1 MYGLN
6 RSLGVTVHSIDEKI
20 LRPLKSVASEIYS
33 YAAFNVT
40 ASGEF
45 SSKRSGEGLSRI
57 ADDQQDL
64 LPGFQIQL
72 VDQDDFDA
80 GFKLTD
86 VLIFGDH
93 YQDDGGSVLNMMR
106 ALHALKSCYGSIPL
120 HARQSFPTI
129 FVRPDLDIIDDLDIV
144 LDASVDNEADPLG
157 IVPTSSTTLTLSIGD
172 ALAGVLMSIKGFN
185 KNDFAR
191 YHPSG
196 SLGKRLL
203 LTVENIMQQIS
214 NVAVVNMT
222 DKLRKVVIAMT
233 EKPNGAAIVKCK
245 NDEFGLITDGDLRR
259 CLAEGEDID
268 LLDAE
273 KIMTNDP
280 VSISSNSSVDNALK
294 LMEDRRSQISVLPVV
309 SIENGECLGLIRLH
323 DIYQTRLL

>member
-1 MYGLN
+1 MSN
-6 RSLGVTVHSIDEKI
+6 
-20 LRPLKSVASEIYS
+20 
-33 YAAFNVT
+33 
-40 ASGEF
+40 
-45 SSKRSGEGLSRI
+45 
-57 ADDQQDL
+57 QDL
-64 LPGFQIQL
+64 KIIAASILKTEANELLQAADRVSESI
-72 VDQDDFDA
+72 VDAAKLIDNHNGKVMICGLGKSGLIAQKIAATFCSVGRKAVFLHAVDALHGDLGIFDA
-80 GFKLTD
+80 GD
-86 VLIFGDH
+86 
-93 YQDDGGSVLNMMR
+93 
-106 ALHALKSCYGSIPL
+106 
-120 HARQSFPTI
+120 PTI
-129 FVRPDLDIIDDLDIV
+129 VISKSGSTEEIVRLIPILKEFESPLIGIVGNMNSSIIDDLDIV

-172 ALAGVLMSIKGFN
+172 ALAGVLMSVKGFN

-203 LTVENIMQQIS
+203 LTVENIMQRIS

-245 NDEFGLITDGDLRR
+245 NDGFGLITDGDLRR

-273 KIMTNDP
+273 RIMTTDP

>member
-1 MYGLN
+1 MSN
-6 RSLGVTVHSIDEKI
+6 
-20 LRPLKSVASEIYS
+20 
-33 YAAFNVT
+33 
-40 ASGEF
+40 
-45 SSKRSGEGLSRI
+45 
-57 ADDQQDL
+57 QDL
-64 LPGFQIQL
+64 KKIAASILKTEANELLQAADRVSESI
-72 VDQDDFDA
+72 VDA
-80 GFKLTD
+80 AKLID
-86 VLIFGDH
+86 NHNGKVMICGLGKSGLIAQKIAATFC
-93 YQDDGGSVLNMMR
+93 SVGRKAVFLHAVD
-106 ALHALKSCYGSIPL
+106 ALHGDLGIFEAGD
-120 HARQSFPTI
+120 PTI
-129 FVRPDLDIIDDLDIV
+129 VISKSGSTEEIVRLIPILKEFESPLIGIVGNMNSSIIDDLDIV

-172 ALAGVLMSIKGFN
+172 ALAGVLMSVKGFN

-203 LTVENIMQQIS
+203 LTVENIMQHIS

-245 NDEFGLITDGDLRR
+245 NDGFGLITDGDLRR

-268 LLDAE
+268 LLDAQQ
-273 KIMTNDP
+273 IMTTDP
-280 VSISSNSSVDNALK
+280 VSISLNSSVDNALK

-309 SIENGECLGLIRLH
+309 SEENGECLGLIRLH

>member
-1 MYGLN
+1 MSNHDLKIIAASILKTEANELLQAADRVSESIVDAAKLIDNHNGKVMICGLGKSGLIAQKIAATFCSVG
-6 RSLGVTVHSIDEKI
+6 RKAVFLHAVDALHGDLGI
-20 LRPLKSVASEIYS
+20 
-33 YAAFNVT
+33 
-40 ASGEF
+40 
-45 SSKRSGEGLSRI
+45 
-57 ADDQQDL
+57 
-64 LPGFQIQL
+64 
-72 VDQDDFDA
+72 FDA
-80 GFKLTD
+80 GD
-86 VLIFGDH
+86 
-93 YQDDGGSVLNMMR
+93 
-106 ALHALKSCYGSIPL
+106 
-120 HARQSFPTI
+120 PTI
-129 FVRPDLDIIDDLDIV
+129 VISKSGSTEEIVRLIPILKEFESPLIGIVGNMNSSIIDDLDIV
-144 LDASVDNEADPLG
+144 LDASVYSEADPLG

-172 ALAGVLMSIKGFN
+172 ALAGVLMSVKGFN

-196 SLGKRLL
+196 TLGKRLI
-203 LTVENIMQQIS
+203 LTVENIMQRIS

-245 NDEFGLITDGDLRR
+245 NDGFGLITDGDLRR

-273 KIMTNDP
+273 KIMTTDP

>member
-1 MYGLN
+1 MSN
-6 RSLGVTVHSIDEKI
+6 
-20 LRPLKSVASEIYS
+20 
-33 YAAFNVT
+33 
-40 ASGEF
+40 
-45 SSKRSGEGLSRI
+45 
-57 ADDQQDL
+57 QDL
-64 LPGFQIQL
+64 KIIAASILKTEANELLQAADRVSESI
-72 VDQDDFDA
+72 VDA
-80 GFKLTD
+80 AKLID
-86 VLIFGDH
+86 NHNGKVMICGLGKSGLIAQKIAATFC
-93 YQDDGGSVLNMMR
+93 SVGRKAVFLHAVD
-106 ALHALKSCYGSIPL
+106 ALHGDLGIFEAGD
-120 HARQSFPTI
+120 PTI
-129 FVRPDLDIIDDLDIV
+129 VISKSGSTEEIVRLIPILKEFESPLIGIVGNMNSSIIDDLDIV

-172 ALAGVLMSIKGFN
+172 ALAGVLMSVKGFN

-196 SLGKRLL
+196 TLGKRLI
-203 LTVENIMQQIS
+203 LTVENIMQHIS

-245 NDEFGLITDGDLRR
+245 NDGFGLITDGDLRR

-268 LLDAE
+268 LLDAQ
-273 KIMTNDP
+273 KIMTTDP

-309 SIENGECLGLIRLH
+309 SEENGECLGLIRLH

>member
-1 MYGLN
+1 MSN
-6 RSLGVTVHSIDEKI
+6 
-20 LRPLKSVASEIYS
+20 
-33 YAAFNVT
+33 
-40 ASGEF
+40 
-45 SSKRSGEGLSRI
+45 
-57 ADDQQDL
+57 QDL
-64 LPGFQIQL
+64 KIIAASILKTEANELLQAADRVSESI
-72 VDQDDFDA
+72 VDA
-80 GFKLTD
+80 AKLID
-86 VLIFGDH
+86 NHNGKVMICGLGKSGLIAQKIAATFCSIGRKAVFLHAVD
-93 YQDDGGSVLNMMR
+93 
-106 ALHALKSCYGSIPL
+106 ALHGDLGIFEAGD
-120 HARQSFPTI
+120 PTI
-129 FVRPDLDIIDDLDIV
+129 VISKSGSTEEIVRLIPILKEFESPLIGIVGNMNSSIIDDLDIV

-172 ALAGVLMSIKGFN
+172 ALAGVLMSVKGFN

-191 YHPSG
+191 FHPSG

-203 LTVENIMQQIS
+203 LTVENIMQHIS

-245 NDEFGLITDGDLRR
+245 NDGFGLITDGDLRR

-273 KIMTNDP
+273 RIMTTDP
-280 VSISSNSSVDNALK
+280 VSISSNSSVDSALK

-309 SIENGECLGLIRLH
+309 SEENGECLGLIRLH

>member
-1 MYGLN
+1 MSNHDLKIIAASILKTEANELLQAADRVSESIVDAAKLIDNHNGKVMICGLGK
-6 RSLGVTVHSIDEKI
+6 SGLIAQKIAATFCSIGRKAVF
-20 LRPLKSVASEIYS
+20 LHA
-33 YAAFNVT
+33 
-40 ASGEF
+40 
-45 SSKRSGEGLSRI
+45 
-57 ADDQQDL
+57 
-64 LPGFQIQL
+64 
-72 VDQDDFDA
+72 VD
-80 GFKLTD
+80 
-86 VLIFGDH
+86 
-93 YQDDGGSVLNMMR
+93 
-106 ALHALKSCYGSIPL
+106 ALHGDLGIFEAGD
-120 HARQSFPTI
+120 PTI
-129 FVRPDLDIIDDLDIV
+129 LISKSGSTEEIVRLIPILKEFESPLIGIVGNMNSSIIDDLDIV

-172 ALAGVLMSIKGFN
+172 ALAGVLMSVKGFN

-191 YHPSG
+191 FHPSG

-203 LTVENIMQQIS
+203 LTVENIMQHIS

-245 NDEFGLITDGDLRR
+245 NDGFGLITDGDLRR

-273 KIMTNDP
+273 RIMTTDP
-280 VSISSNSSVDNALK
+280 VSISSNSSVDSALK

-309 SIENGECLGLIRLH
+309 SEENGECLGLIRLH

>member
-1 MYGLN
+1 MSN
-6 RSLGVTVHSIDEKI
+6 
-20 LRPLKSVASEIYS
+20 
-33 YAAFNVT
+33 
-40 ASGEF
+40 
-45 SSKRSGEGLSRI
+45 
-57 ADDQQDL
+57 QDL
-64 LPGFQIQL
+64 KIIAASILKTEANELLQAADRVSESI
-72 VDQDDFDA
+72 VDAAKLIDNHNGKVMICGLGKSGLIAQKIAATFCSIGRKAVFLHAVDALHGDLGIFDA
-80 GFKLTD
+80 GD
-86 VLIFGDH
+86 
-93 YQDDGGSVLNMMR
+93 
-106 ALHALKSCYGSIPL
+106 
-120 HARQSFPTI
+120 PTI
-129 FVRPDLDIIDDLDIV
+129 VISKSGSTEEIVRLIPILKEFESPLIGIVGNMNSSIIDDLDIV

-172 ALAGVLMSIKGFN
+172 ALAGVLMSVKGFN

-203 LTVENIMQQIS
+203 LTVENIMQHIS

-245 NDEFGLITDGDLRR
+245 NDGFGLITDGDLRR

-273 KIMTNDP
+273 KIMTTDP

-309 SIENGECLGLIRLH
+309 SEENGECLGLIRLH

>member
-1 MYGLN
+1 MSN
-6 RSLGVTVHSIDEKI
+6 
-20 LRPLKSVASEIYS
+20 
-33 YAAFNVT
+33 
-40 ASGEF
+40 
-45 SSKRSGEGLSRI
+45 
-57 ADDQQDL
+57 QDL
-64 LPGFQIQL
+64 KIIAASILKTEANELLQAADRVSESI
-72 VDQDDFDA
+72 VDA
-80 GFKLTD
+80 AKLID
-86 VLIFGDH
+86 NHNGKVMICGLGKSGLIAQKIAATFC
-93 YQDDGGSVLNMMR
+93 SVGRKAVFLHAVD
-106 ALHALKSCYGSIPL
+106 ALHGDLGIFEAGD
-120 HARQSFPTI
+120 PTI
-129 FVRPDLDIIDDLDIV
+129 VISKSGSTEEIVRLIPILKEFESPLIGIVGNMNSSIIDDLDIV

-172 ALAGVLMSIKGFN
+172 ALAGVLMSVKGFN

-203 LTVENIMQQIS
+203 LTVENIMQHIS

-245 NDEFGLITDGDLRR
+245 NDGFGLITDGDLRR
-259 CLAEGEDID
+259 CLAKGEDID

-273 KIMTNDP
+273 RIMTTDP

-309 SIENGECLGLIRLH
+309 SEENGECLGLIRLH

>member
-1 MYGLN
+1 MSN
-6 RSLGVTVHSIDEKI
+6 
-20 LRPLKSVASEIYS
+20 
-33 YAAFNVT
+33 
-40 ASGEF
+40 
-45 SSKRSGEGLSRI
+45 
-57 ADDQQDL
+57 QDL
-64 LPGFQIQL
+64 KIIAASILKTEANELLQAADRVSESI
-72 VDQDDFDA
+72 VDA
-80 GFKLTD
+80 AKLID
-86 VLIFGDH
+86 NHNGKVMICGLGKSGLIAQKIAATFC
-93 YQDDGGSVLNMMR
+93 SVGRKAVFLHAVD
-106 ALHALKSCYGSIPL
+106 ALHGDLGIFEAGD
-120 HARQSFPTI
+120 PTI
-129 FVRPDLDIIDDLDIV
+129 VISKSGSTEEIVRLIPILKEFESPLIGIVGNMNSSIIDDLDIV
-144 LDASVDNEADPLG
+144 LDASVDSEADPLG

-203 LTVENIMQQIS
+203 LTVENIMQHIS

-245 NDEFGLITDGDLRR
+245 NDGFGLITDGDLRR

-273 KIMTNDP
+273 KIMTTDP

-309 SIENGECLGLIRLH
+309 SEENGECLGLIRLH

>member
-1 MYGLN
+1 MSNHDLKIIAASILKTEANELLQAADRVSESIVDAAKLIDNHNGKVMICGLGK
-6 RSLGVTVHSIDEKI
+6 SGLIAQKIAATFCSIGRKAVF
-20 LRPLKSVASEIYS
+20 LHA
-33 YAAFNVT
+33 
-40 ASGEF
+40 
-45 SSKRSGEGLSRI
+45 
-57 ADDQQDL
+57 
-64 LPGFQIQL
+64 
-72 VDQDDFDA
+72 VD
-80 GFKLTD
+80 
-86 VLIFGDH
+86 
-93 YQDDGGSVLNMMR
+93 
-106 ALHALKSCYGSIPL
+106 ALHGDLGIFEAGD
-120 HARQSFPTI
+120 PTI
-129 FVRPDLDIIDDLDIV
+129 VISKSGSTEEIVRLIPILKEFESPLIGIVGNMNSSIIDDLDIV

-172 ALAGVLMSIKGFN
+172 ALAGVLMSVKGFN

-191 YHPSG
+191 FHPSG
-196 SLGKRLL
+196 TLGKRLL
-203 LTVENIMQQIS
+203 LTVENIMQHIS
-214 NVAVVNMT
+214 NVAVVNTT

-245 NDEFGLITDGDLRR
+245 NDGFGLITDGDLRR

-273 KIMTNDP
+273 KIMTTDP

-309 SIENGECLGLIRLH
+309 SEENGECLGLIRLH

>member
-1 MYGLN
+1 MSNHDLKIIAASILKTEANELLQAADRVSESIVDAAKLIDNHNGKVMICGLGKSGLIAQKIAATFCSVG
-6 RSLGVTVHSIDEKI
+6 RKAVFLHAVDALHGDLGI
-20 LRPLKSVASEIYS
+20 
-33 YAAFNVT
+33 
-40 ASGEF
+40 
-45 SSKRSGEGLSRI
+45 
-57 ADDQQDL
+57 
-64 LPGFQIQL
+64 
-72 VDQDDFDA
+72 FDA
-80 GFKLTD
+80 GD
-86 VLIFGDH
+86 
-93 YQDDGGSVLNMMR
+93 
-106 ALHALKSCYGSIPL
+106 
-120 HARQSFPTI
+120 PTI
-129 FVRPDLDIIDDLDIV
+129 VISKSGSTEEIVRLVPILKEFESPLIGIVGNMNSSIIDDLDIV

-172 ALAGVLMSIKGFN
+172 ALAGLLMSVKGFN

-196 SLGKRLL
+196 TLGKRLI
-203 LTVENIMQQIS
+203 LTVENIMQRIS

-245 NDEFGLITDGDLRR
+245 NDVFGLITDGDLRR

-273 KIMTNDP
+273 KIMTTDP

-309 SIENGECLGLIRLH
+309 SEENGECLGLIRLH

>member
-1 MYGLN
+1 MSNHDLKIIAASILKTEANELLQAADRVSESIVDAAKLIDNHNGKVMICGLGK
-6 RSLGVTVHSIDEKI
+6 SGLIAQKIAATFCSIGRKAVF
-20 LRPLKSVASEIYS
+20 LHA
-33 YAAFNVT
+33 
-40 ASGEF
+40 
-45 SSKRSGEGLSRI
+45 
-57 ADDQQDL
+57 
-64 LPGFQIQL
+64 
-72 VDQDDFDA
+72 VD
-80 GFKLTD
+80 
-86 VLIFGDH
+86 
-93 YQDDGGSVLNMMR
+93 
-106 ALHALKSCYGSIPL
+106 ALHGDLGIFEAGD
-120 HARQSFPTI
+120 PTI
-129 FVRPDLDIIDDLDIV
+129 VISKSGSTEEIVRLIPILKEFESPLVGIVGNMNSSIIDDLDIV

-172 ALAGVLMSIKGFN
+172 ALAGVLMSVKGFN

-245 NDEFGLITDGDLRR
+245 NDGFGLITDGDLRR

-273 KIMTNDP
+273 KIMTTDP

-309 SIENGECLGLIRLH
+309 SEENGECLGLIRLH

>member
-1 MYGLN
+1 MSN
-6 RSLGVTVHSIDEKI
+6 
-20 LRPLKSVASEIYS
+20 
-33 YAAFNVT
+33 
-40 ASGEF
+40 
-45 SSKRSGEGLSRI
+45 
-57 ADDQQDL
+57 QDL
-64 LPGFQIQL
+64 KIIAASILKTEANELLQAADRVSESI
-72 VDQDDFDA
+72 VDA
-80 GFKLTD
+80 AKLID
-86 VLIFGDH
+86 NHNGKVMICGLGKSGLIAQKIAATFCSIGRKAVFLHAVD
-93 YQDDGGSVLNMMR
+93 
-106 ALHALKSCYGSIPL
+106 ALHGDLGIFEAGD
-120 HARQSFPTI
+120 PTI
-129 FVRPDLDIIDDLDIV
+129 LISKSGSTEEIVRLIPILKEFESPLIGIVGNMNSSIIDDLDIV

-172 ALAGVLMSIKGFN
+172 ALAGVLMSVKGFN

-191 YHPSG
+191 FHPSG

-203 LTVENIMQQIS
+203 LTVENIMQHIS

-245 NDEFGLITDGDLRR
+245 NDGFGLITDGDLRR

-273 KIMTNDP
+273 RIMTTDP

-309 SIENGECLGLIRLH
+309 SEENGECLGLIRLH
-323 DIYQTRLL
+323 DIYQTKLL

>member
-1 MYGLN
+1 MHAVDALHGD
-6 RSLGVTVHSIDEKI
+6 LGI
-20 LRPLKSVASEIYS
+20 
-33 YAAFNVT
+33 
-40 ASGEF
+40 
-45 SSKRSGEGLSRI
+45 
-57 ADDQQDL
+57 
-64 LPGFQIQL
+64 
-72 VDQDDFDA
+72 FDA
-80 GFKLTD
+80 GD
-86 VLIFGDH
+86 
-93 YQDDGGSVLNMMR
+93 
-106 ALHALKSCYGSIPL
+106 
-120 HARQSFPTI
+120 PTI
-129 FVRPDLDIIDDLDIV
+129 VISKSGSTEEIVRLIPILKEFKSPLIGIVGNMNSSIIDDLDIV

-172 ALAGVLMSIKGFN
+172 ALAGVLMSVKGFN

-196 SLGKRLL
+196 TLGKRLI
-203 LTVENIMQQIS
+203 LTVENIMQRIS

-245 NDEFGLITDGDLRR
+245 NDGFGLITDGDLRR

-268 LLDAE
+268 LLDAQ
-273 KIMTNDP
+273 KIMTTDP

-309 SIENGECLGLIRLH
+309 SEENGECLGLIRLH

>member
-1 MYGLN
+1 MSNHDLKIIAASILKTEANELLQAADRVSESIVDAAKLIDNHNGKVMICGLGK
-6 RSLGVTVHSIDEKI
+6 SGLIAQKI
-20 LRPLKSVASEIYS
+20 AATFCSVGRKAVFLH
-33 YAAFNVT
+33 A
-40 ASGEF
+40 
-45 SSKRSGEGLSRI
+45 
-57 ADDQQDL
+57 
-64 LPGFQIQL
+64 
-72 VDQDDFDA
+72 VD
-80 GFKLTD
+80 
-86 VLIFGDH
+86 
-93 YQDDGGSVLNMMR
+93 
-106 ALHALKSCYGSIPL
+106 ALHGDLGIFEAGD
-120 HARQSFPTI
+120 PTI
-129 FVRPDLDIIDDLDIV
+129 VISKSGSTEEIVRLIPILKEFESPLIGIVGNMNSSIIDDLDIV

-172 ALAGVLMSIKGFN
+172 ALAGVLMSVKGFN

-191 YHPSG
+191 FHPSG

-245 NDEFGLITDGDLRR
+245 NDGFGLITDGDLRR

-273 KIMTNDP
+273 KIMTTDP

-309 SIENGECLGLIRLH
+309 SEENGECLGLIRLH

>member
-1 MYGLN
+1 MSN
-6 RSLGVTVHSIDEKI
+6 
-20 LRPLKSVASEIYS
+20 
-33 YAAFNVT
+33 
-40 ASGEF
+40 
-45 SSKRSGEGLSRI
+45 
-57 ADDQQDL
+57 QDL
-64 LPGFQIQL
+64 KIIAASILKTEANELLQAADRVSESI
-72 VDQDDFDA
+72 VDA
-80 GFKLTD
+80 AKLID
-86 VLIFGDH
+86 NHNGKVMICGLGKSGLIAQKIAATFCSIGRKAVFLHAVD
-93 YQDDGGSVLNMMR
+93 
-106 ALHALKSCYGSIPL
+106 ALHGDLGIFEAGD
-120 HARQSFPTI
+120 PTI
-129 FVRPDLDIIDDLDIV
+129 VISKSGSTEEIVRLIPILKEFESPLIGIVGNMNSSIIDDLDIV

-172 ALAGVLMSIKGFN
+172 ALAGVLMSVKGFN

-191 YHPSG
+191 FHPSG

-203 LTVENIMQQIS
+203 LTVENIMQHIS

-245 NDEFGLITDGDLRR
+245 NDGFGLITDGDLRR

-273 KIMTNDP
+273 RIMTTDP

-309 SIENGECLGLIRLH
+309 SEENGKCLGLIRLH
-323 DIYQTRLL
+323 DIYQARLL

>member
-1 MYGLN
+1 MSN
-6 RSLGVTVHSIDEKI
+6 
-20 LRPLKSVASEIYS
+20 
-33 YAAFNVT
+33 
-40 ASGEF
+40 
-45 SSKRSGEGLSRI
+45 
-57 ADDQQDL
+57 QDL
-64 LPGFQIQL
+64 KIIAASILKTEANELLQAADRVSKSI
-72 VDQDDFDA
+72 VDAAKLIDNHNGKVMICGLGKSGLIAQKIAATFCSVGRKAVFLHAVDALHGDLGIFDA
-80 GFKLTD
+80 GD
-86 VLIFGDH
+86 
-93 YQDDGGSVLNMMR
+93 
-106 ALHALKSCYGSIPL
+106 
-120 HARQSFPTI
+120 PTI
-129 FVRPDLDIIDDLDIV
+129 VISKSGSTEEIVRLIPILKEFESPLIGIVGNMNSSIIDDLDIV

-172 ALAGVLMSIKGFN
+172 ALAGVLMSVKGFN

-191 YHPSG
+191 FHPSG

-203 LTVENIMQQIS
+203 LTVENIMQHIS

-245 NDEFGLITDGDLRR
+245 NDGFGLITDGDLRR

-273 KIMTNDP
+273 KIMTTDP

-309 SIENGECLGLIRLH
+309 SEENGECLGLIRLH

>member
-1 MYGLN
+1 MSNHDLKIIAASILKTEANELLQAADRVSESIVDAAKLIDNHNGKVMICGLGK
-6 RSLGVTVHSIDEKI
+6 SGLIAQKI
-20 LRPLKSVASEIYS
+20 AATFCSVGRKAVFLH
-33 YAAFNVT
+33 A
-40 ASGEF
+40 
-45 SSKRSGEGLSRI
+45 
-57 ADDQQDL
+57 
-64 LPGFQIQL
+64 
-72 VDQDDFDA
+72 VD
-80 GFKLTD
+80 
-86 VLIFGDH
+86 
-93 YQDDGGSVLNMMR
+93 
-106 ALHALKSCYGSIPL
+106 ALHGDLGIFEAGD
-120 HARQSFPTI
+120 PTI
-129 FVRPDLDIIDDLDIV
+129 VISKSGSTEEIVRLIPILKEFESPLIGIVGNMNSSIIDDLDIV

-172 ALAGVLMSIKGFN
+172 ALAGVLMSVKGFN

-191 YHPSG
+191 FHPSG

-203 LTVENIMQQIS
+203 LTVENIMQHIS

-273 KIMTNDP
+273 KIMTTDP

>member
-1 MYGLN
+1 MSNHDLKIIAASILKTEANELLQAADRVSESIVDAAKLIDNHNGKVMICGLGK
-6 RSLGVTVHSIDEKI
+6 SGLIAQKIAATFCSIGRKAVF
-20 LRPLKSVASEIYS
+20 LHA
-33 YAAFNVT
+33 
-40 ASGEF
+40 
-45 SSKRSGEGLSRI
+45 
-57 ADDQQDL
+57 
-64 LPGFQIQL
+64 
-72 VDQDDFDA
+72 VD
-80 GFKLTD
+80 
-86 VLIFGDH
+86 
-93 YQDDGGSVLNMMR
+93 
-106 ALHALKSCYGSIPL
+106 ALHGDLGIFEAGD
-120 HARQSFPTI
+120 PTI
-129 FVRPDLDIIDDLDIV
+129 VISKSGSTEEIVRLIPILKEFESPLIGIVGNMNSSIIDDLDIV

-172 ALAGVLMSIKGFN
+172 ALAGVLMSVKGFN

-191 YHPSG
+191 FHPSG
-196 SLGKRLL
+196 SLGKRLI
-203 LTVENIMQQIS
+203 LTVENIMQRIS
-214 NVAVVNMT
+214 NVAVVNKS

-245 NDEFGLITDGDLRR
+245 NDGFGLITDGDLRR

-273 KIMTNDP
+273 RIMTTNP

>member
-1 MYGLN
+1 MSN
-6 RSLGVTVHSIDEKI
+6 
-20 LRPLKSVASEIYS
+20 
-33 YAAFNVT
+33 
-40 ASGEF
+40 
-45 SSKRSGEGLSRI
+45 
-57 ADDQQDL
+57 QDL
-64 LPGFQIQL
+64 KIIAASILKTEANELLQAADRVSESI
-72 VDQDDFDA
+72 VDA
-80 GFKLTD
+80 AKLID
-86 VLIFGDH
+86 NHNGKVMICGLGKSGLIAQKIAATFC
-93 YQDDGGSVLNMMR
+93 SVGRKAVFLHAVD
-106 ALHALKSCYGSIPL
+106 ALHGDLGIFEAGDPTLVISKSGSTEEIVRLIPILKEFESPL
-120 HARQSFPTI
+120 IGIVGNMNSS
-129 FVRPDLDIIDDLDIV
+129 IIDDLDIV

-172 ALAGVLMSIKGFN
+172 ALAGLLMSVKGFN

-203 LTVENIMQQIS
+203 LTVENIMQRIS

-245 NDEFGLITDGDLRR
+245 NDGFGLITDGDLRR

-273 KIMTNDP
+273 RIMTTDP

>member
-1 MYGLN
+1 MSNQDFKIIAASILKTEANELLQAADRVSESIVDAAKLIDNHNGKVMICGLGKSGLIAQKIAATFCSIG
-6 RSLGVTVHSIDEKI
+6 RKAVFLHAVDALHGDLGI
-20 LRPLKSVASEIYS
+20 
-33 YAAFNVT
+33 
-40 ASGEF
+40 
-45 SSKRSGEGLSRI
+45 
-57 ADDQQDL
+57 
-64 LPGFQIQL
+64 
-72 VDQDDFDA
+72 FDA
-80 GFKLTD
+80 GD
-86 VLIFGDH
+86 
-93 YQDDGGSVLNMMR
+93 
-106 ALHALKSCYGSIPL
+106 
-120 HARQSFPTI
+120 PTI
-129 FVRPDLDIIDDLDIV
+129 VISKSGSTEEIVRLVPILKEFESPLIGIVGNMNSSIIDDLDIV

-172 ALAGVLMSIKGFN
+172 ALAGLLMSVKGFN

-196 SLGKRLL
+196 TLGKRLI
-203 LTVENIMQQIS
+203 LTVENIMQRIS

-245 NDEFGLITDGDLRR
+245 NDVFGLITDGDLRR

-273 KIMTNDP
+273 KIMTTDP

-309 SIENGECLGLIRLH
+309 SEENGECLGLIRLH

>member
-1 MYGLN
+1 MSN
-6 RSLGVTVHSIDEKI
+6 
-20 LRPLKSVASEIYS
+20 
-33 YAAFNVT
+33 
-40 ASGEF
+40 
-45 SSKRSGEGLSRI
+45 
-57 ADDQQDL
+57 QDL
-64 LPGFQIQL
+64 KIIAASILKTEANELLQAADRVSESI
-72 VDQDDFDA
+72 VDA
-80 GFKLTD
+80 AKLID
-86 VLIFGDH
+86 NHNGKVMICGLGKSGLIAQKIAATFCSIGRKAVFLHAVD
-93 YQDDGGSVLNMMR
+93 
-106 ALHALKSCYGSIPL
+106 ALHGDLGIFEAGD
-120 HARQSFPTI
+120 PTI
-129 FVRPDLDIIDDLDIV
+129 VISKSGSTEEIVRLIPILKEFESPLIGIVGNMNSSIIDDLDIV

-172 ALAGVLMSIKGFN
+172 ALAGVLMSVKGFN

-191 YHPSG
+191 FHPSG

-203 LTVENIMQQIS
+203 LTVENIMQHIS

-245 NDEFGLITDGDLRR
+245 NDGFGLITDGDLRR

-268 LLDAE
+268 LLDAG
-273 KIMTNDP
+273 KIMTTDP
-280 VSISSNSSVDNALK
+280 ISISSNSSVDNALK

-309 SIENGECLGLIRLH
+309 SEENGECLGLIRLH

>member
-1 MYGLN
+1 MSN
-6 RSLGVTVHSIDEKI
+6 
-20 LRPLKSVASEIYS
+20 
-33 YAAFNVT
+33 
-40 ASGEF
+40 
-45 SSKRSGEGLSRI
+45 
-57 ADDQQDL
+57 QDL
-64 LPGFQIQL
+64 KIIAASILKTEANELLQAADRVSESI
-72 VDQDDFDA
+72 VDAAKLIDNHNGKVMICGLGKSGLIAQKIAATFCSVGRKAVFLHAVDALHGDLGIFDA
-80 GFKLTD
+80 GD
-86 VLIFGDH
+86 
-93 YQDDGGSVLNMMR
+93 
-106 ALHALKSCYGSIPL
+106 
-120 HARQSFPTI
+120 PTI
-129 FVRPDLDIIDDLDIV
+129 VISKSGSTEEILRLIPILKEFESPLIGIVGNMNSSIINDLDIV

-172 ALAGVLMSIKGFN
+172 ALAGVLMSVKGFN

-191 YHPSG
+191 FHPSG

-203 LTVENIMQQIS
+203 LTVENIMQHIS
-214 NVAVVNMT
+214 NVAVVNTT

-245 NDEFGLITDGDLRR
+245 NDGFGLITDGDLRR

-273 KIMTNDP
+273 RIMTTDP

-294 LMEDRRSQISVLPVV
+294 LMEDRQSQISVLPVV

>member
-1 MYGLN
+1 MSN
-6 RSLGVTVHSIDEKI
+6 
-20 LRPLKSVASEIYS
+20 
-33 YAAFNVT
+33 
-40 ASGEF
+40 
-45 SSKRSGEGLSRI
+45 
-57 ADDQQDL
+57 QDL
-64 LPGFQIQL
+64 KIIAASILKTEANELLQAADRISESI
-72 VDQDDFDA
+72 VDAAKLIDNHNGKVMICGLGKSGLIAQKIAATFCSVGRKAVFLHAVDALHGDLGIFDA
-80 GFKLTD
+80 GD
-86 VLIFGDH
+86 
-93 YQDDGGSVLNMMR
+93 
-106 ALHALKSCYGSIPL
+106 
-120 HARQSFPTI
+120 PTI
-129 FVRPDLDIIDDLDIV
+129 VISKSGSTEEIVRLIPILKEFESPLIGIVGNMNSSIINDLDIV

-172 ALAGVLMSIKGFN
+172 ALAGVLMSVKGFN

-191 YHPSG
+191 FHPSG

-203 LTVENIMQQIS
+203 LTVENIMQHIS

-245 NDEFGLITDGDLRR
+245 NDGFGLITDGDLRR

-273 KIMTNDP
+273 RIMTTDP

>member
-1 MYGLN
+1 MSN
-6 RSLGVTVHSIDEKI
+6 
-20 LRPLKSVASEIYS
+20 
-33 YAAFNVT
+33 
-40 ASGEF
+40 
-45 SSKRSGEGLSRI
+45 
-57 ADDQQDL
+57 QDL
-64 LPGFQIQL
+64 KIIAASILKTEANELLQAADRVSESI
-72 VDQDDFDA
+72 VDA
-80 GFKLTD
+80 AKLID
-86 VLIFGDH
+86 NHNGKVMICGLGKSGLIAQKIAATFC
-93 YQDDGGSVLNMMR
+93 SVGRKAVFLHAVD
-106 ALHALKSCYGSIPL
+106 ALHGDLGIFEAGD
-120 HARQSFPTI
+120 PTI
-129 FVRPDLDIIDDLDIV
+129 VISKSGSTEEIVRLIPILKEFESPLIGIVGNMNSSIIDDLDIV

-172 ALAGVLMSIKGFN
+172 ALAGVLMSVKGFN

-245 NDEFGLITDGDLRR
+245 NDGFGLITDGDLRR

-268 LLDAE
+268 LLDAQ
-273 KIMTNDP
+273 KIMTTDP
-280 VSISSNSSVDNALK
+280 VSISSNSSVDKALK

-309 SIENGECLGLIRLH
+309 SKENGECLGLIRLH

>member
-1 MYGLN
+1 MSNQHLKIIAASILKTEANELLRAADRVSESIVDAAKLIDNHNGKVMICGLGKSGLIAQKIAATFCSVG
-6 RSLGVTVHSIDEKI
+6 RKAVFLHAVDALHGDLGI
-20 LRPLKSVASEIYS
+20 
-33 YAAFNVT
+33 
-40 ASGEF
+40 
-45 SSKRSGEGLSRI
+45 
-57 ADDQQDL
+57 
-64 LPGFQIQL
+64 
-72 VDQDDFDA
+72 FDA
-80 GFKLTD
+80 GD
-86 VLIFGDH
+86 
-93 YQDDGGSVLNMMR
+93 
-106 ALHALKSCYGSIPL
+106 
-120 HARQSFPTI
+120 PTI
-129 FVRPDLDIIDDLDIV
+129 VISKSGSTEEIVRLVPILKEFESPLIGIVGNMNSSIIDDLDIV

-172 ALAGVLMSIKGFN
+172 ALAGLLMSVKGFN

-196 SLGKRLL
+196 TLGKRLI
-203 LTVENIMQQIS
+203 LTVENIMQRIS

-245 NDEFGLITDGDLRR
+245 NDVFGLITDGDLRR

-268 LLDAE
+268 LLDAG
-273 KIMTNDP
+273 KIMTTDP
-280 VSISSNSSVDNALK
+280 ISISSNSSVDNALK

-309 SIENGECLGLIRLH
+309 SEENGECLGLIRLH

>member
-1 MYGLN
+1 MSNHDLKIIAASILKTEANELLQAADRVSESIVDAAKLIDNHNGKVMICGLGK
-6 RSLGVTVHSIDEKI
+6 SGLIAQKI
-20 LRPLKSVASEIYS
+20 AATFCSVGRKAVFLH
-33 YAAFNVT
+33 A
-40 ASGEF
+40 
-45 SSKRSGEGLSRI
+45 
-57 ADDQQDL
+57 
-64 LPGFQIQL
+64 
-72 VDQDDFDA
+72 VD
-80 GFKLTD
+80 
-86 VLIFGDH
+86 
-93 YQDDGGSVLNMMR
+93 
-106 ALHALKSCYGSIPL
+106 ALHGDLGIFEAGD
-120 HARQSFPTI
+120 PTI
-129 FVRPDLDIIDDLDIV
+129 VISKSGSTEEIVRLIPILKEFESPLIGIVGNMNSSIIDDLDIV

-172 ALAGVLMSIKGFN
+172 ALAGVLMSVKGFN

-191 YHPSG
+191 FHPSG

-203 LTVENIMQQIS
+203 LTVENIMQHIS

-245 NDEFGLITDGDLRR
+245 NDGFGLITDGDLRR

-273 KIMTNDP
+273 RIMTTDP

-309 SIENGECLGLIRLH
+309 SEENGKCLGLIRLH

>member
-1 MYGLN
+1 MSN
-6 RSLGVTVHSIDEKI
+6 
-20 LRPLKSVASEIYS
+20 
-33 YAAFNVT
+33 
-40 ASGEF
+40 
-45 SSKRSGEGLSRI
+45 
-57 ADDQQDL
+57 QDL
-64 LPGFQIQL
+64 KIIAASILKTEANELLQAADRVSESI
-72 VDQDDFDA
+72 VDA
-80 GFKLTD
+80 AKLID
-86 VLIFGDH
+86 NHNGKVMICGLGKSGLIAQKIAATFC
-93 YQDDGGSVLNMMR
+93 SVGRKAVFLHAVD
-106 ALHALKSCYGSIPL
+106 ALHGDLGIFEAGD
-120 HARQSFPTI
+120 PTI
-129 FVRPDLDIIDDLDIV
+129 VISKSGSTEEIVRLIPILKEFESPLIGIVGNMNSSIIDDLDIV

-172 ALAGVLMSIKGFN
+172 ALAGVLMSVKGFN

-196 SLGKRLL
+196 ALGKRLI
-203 LTVENIMQQIS
+203 LTVENIMQRIS
-214 NVAVVNMT
+214 NVAVVNTT

-245 NDEFGLITDGDLRR
+245 NDGFGLITDGDLRR

-273 KIMTNDP
+273 KIMTTDP

-309 SIENGECLGLIRLH
+309 SEGNGECLGLIRLH

>member
-1 MYGLN
+1 MSN
-6 RSLGVTVHSIDEKI
+6 
-20 LRPLKSVASEIYS
+20 
-33 YAAFNVT
+33 
-40 ASGEF
+40 
-45 SSKRSGEGLSRI
+45 
-57 ADDQQDL
+57 QDL
-64 LPGFQIQL
+64 KIIAASILKTEANELLQAADRVSESI
-72 VDQDDFDA
+72 VDA
-80 GFKLTD
+80 AKLID
-86 VLIFGDH
+86 NHNGKVMICGLGKSGLIAQKIAATFC
-93 YQDDGGSVLNMMR
+93 SVGRKAVFLHAVD
-106 ALHALKSCYGSIPL
+106 ALHGDLGIFEAGD
-120 HARQSFPTI
+120 PTI
-129 FVRPDLDIIDDLDIV
+129 VISKSGSTEEIVRLIPILKEFESPLIGIVGNMNSSIIDDLDIV

-245 NDEFGLITDGDLRR
+245 NDGFGLITDGDLRR

-273 KIMTNDP
+273 KIMTTDP

-309 SIENGECLGLIRLH
+309 SEENGECLGLIRLH

>member
-1 MYGLN
+1 MHAGDAFHGD
-6 RSLGVTVHSIDEKI
+6 LGIFE
-20 LRPLKSVASEIYS
+20 
-33 YAAFNVT
+33 
-40 ASGEF
+40 
-45 SSKRSGEGLSRI
+45 
-57 ADDQQDL
+57 
-64 LPGFQIQL
+64 
-72 VDQDDFDA
+72 A
-80 GFKLTD
+80 GD
-86 VLIFGDH
+86 
-93 YQDDGGSVLNMMR
+93 
-106 ALHALKSCYGSIPL
+106 
-120 HARQSFPTI
+120 PTI
-129 FVRPDLDIIDDLDIV
+129 VISKSGSTEEIVRLIPVLKEFESPLIGIVGNMNSAIIDDLDIV

-172 ALAGVLMSIKGFN
+172 ALAGVLMSVKGFN

-203 LTVENIMQQIS
+203 LTVENIMQRIS

-222 DKLRKVVIAMT
+222 DKLRKVVISMT

-245 NDEFGLITDGDLRR
+245 NDGFGLITDGDLRR
-259 CLAEGEDID
+259 CLAEGEDIA
-268 LLDAE
+268 LLDAQ
-273 KIMTNDP
+273 KIMTTDP

-309 SIENGECLGLIRLH
+309 SEENGECLGLIRLH

>member
-1 MYGLN
+1 MSN
-6 RSLGVTVHSIDEKI
+6 
-20 LRPLKSVASEIYS
+20 
-33 YAAFNVT
+33 
-40 ASGEF
+40 
-45 SSKRSGEGLSRI
+45 
-57 ADDQQDL
+57 QDL
-64 LPGFQIQL
+64 KIIAASILKTEANELLQAADRTSESI
-72 VDQDDFDA
+72 VDA
-80 GFKLTD
+80 AKLID
-86 VLIFGDH
+86 NHNGKVMICGLGKSGLIAQKIAATFC
-93 YQDDGGSVLNMMR
+93 SVGRKAVFLHAVD
-106 ALHALKSCYGSIPL
+106 ALHGDLGIFEAGD
-120 HARQSFPTI
+120 PTI
-129 FVRPDLDIIDDLDIV
+129 VISKSGSTEEIVRLIPILKEFESPLIGIVGNMNSSIIDDLDIV

-172 ALAGVLMSIKGFN
+172 ALAGVLMSVKGFN

-203 LTVENIMQQIS
+203 LTVENIMQHIS

-268 LLDAE
+268 LLDAQ
-273 KIMTNDP
+273 KIMTTDP

-309 SIENGECLGLIRLH
+309 SEENGECLGLIRLH

>member
-1 MYGLN
+1 MSN
-6 RSLGVTVHSIDEKI
+6 
-20 LRPLKSVASEIYS
+20 
-33 YAAFNVT
+33 
-40 ASGEF
+40 
-45 SSKRSGEGLSRI
+45 
-57 ADDQQDL
+57 QDL
-64 LPGFQIQL
+64 KIIAASILKTEANELLQAADRVSESI
-72 VDQDDFDA
+72 VDAAKLIDNHNGKVMICGLGKSGLIAQKIAATFCSVGRKAVFLHAVDALHGDLGIFDA
-80 GFKLTD
+80 GD
-86 VLIFGDH
+86 
-93 YQDDGGSVLNMMR
+93 
-106 ALHALKSCYGSIPL
+106 
-120 HARQSFPTI
+120 PTI
-129 FVRPDLDIIDDLDIV
+129 VISKSGSTEEILRLIPILKEFESPLIGIVGNMNSSIIDDLDIV

-172 ALAGVLMSIKGFN
+172 ALAGVLMSVKGFN

-191 YHPSG
+191 FHPSG

-203 LTVENIMQQIS
+203 LTVENIMQHIS

-245 NDEFGLITDGDLRR
+245 NDGFGLITDGDLRR

-273 KIMTNDP
+273 RIMTTDP
-280 VSISSNSSVDNALK
+280 VSISSNSSVDSALK

>member
-1 MYGLN
+1 MSNHDLKIIAASILKTEANELLQAADRVSESIVDAAKLIDNHNGKVMICGLGKSGLIAQKIAATFCSVG
-6 RSLGVTVHSIDEKI
+6 RKAVFLHAVDALHGDLGI
-20 LRPLKSVASEIYS
+20 
-33 YAAFNVT
+33 
-40 ASGEF
+40 
-45 SSKRSGEGLSRI
+45 
-57 ADDQQDL
+57 
-64 LPGFQIQL
+64 
-72 VDQDDFDA
+72 FDA
-80 GFKLTD
+80 GD
-86 VLIFGDH
+86 
-93 YQDDGGSVLNMMR
+93 
-106 ALHALKSCYGSIPL
+106 
-120 HARQSFPTI
+120 PTI
-129 FVRPDLDIIDDLDIV
+129 VISKSGSTEEIVRLIPILKEFESPLIGIVGNMNSSIIDDLDIV

-172 ALAGVLMSIKGFN
+172 ALAGVLMSVKGFN

-203 LTVENIMQQIS
+203 LTVENIMQHIS

-245 NDEFGLITDGDLRR
+245 NDGFGLITDGDLRR

-273 KIMTNDP
+273 KIMTTDP

-309 SIENGECLGLIRLH
+309 SEENGECLGLIRLH

>member
-1 MYGLN
+1 MSN
-6 RSLGVTVHSIDEKI
+6 
-20 LRPLKSVASEIYS
+20 
-33 YAAFNVT
+33 
-40 ASGEF
+40 
-45 SSKRSGEGLSRI
+45 
-57 ADDQQDL
+57 QDL
-64 LPGFQIQL
+64 KIIAASILKTEANELLQAADRVSESI
-72 VDQDDFDA
+72 VDA
-80 GFKLTD
+80 AKLID
-86 VLIFGDH
+86 NHNGKVMICGLGKSGLIAQKIAATFC
-93 YQDDGGSVLNMMR
+93 SVGRKAVFLHAVD
-106 ALHALKSCYGSIPL
+106 ALHGDLGIFEAGD
-120 HARQSFPTI
+120 PTI
-129 FVRPDLDIIDDLDIV
+129 VISKSGSTEEIVRLIPILKEFESPLIGIVGNMNSSIIDDLDIV

-172 ALAGVLMSIKGFN
+172 ALAGVLMSVKGFN

-203 LTVENIMQQIS
+203 LTVENIMQHIS

-245 NDEFGLITDGDLRR
+245 NDGFGLITDGDLRR

-273 KIMTNDP
+273 RIMTTDP
-280 VSISSNSSVDNALK
+280 VSISSNSSVDSALK

-309 SIENGECLGLIRLH
+309 SEENGECLGLIRLH

>member
-1 MYGLN
+1 MSNHDLKIIAASILKTEANELLQAADRVSESIVDAAKLIDNHNGKVMICGLGK
-6 RSLGVTVHSIDEKI
+6 SGLIAQKI
-20 LRPLKSVASEIYS
+20 AATFCSVGRKAVFLH
-33 YAAFNVT
+33 A
-40 ASGEF
+40 
-45 SSKRSGEGLSRI
+45 
-57 ADDQQDL
+57 
-64 LPGFQIQL
+64 
-72 VDQDDFDA
+72 VD
-80 GFKLTD
+80 
-86 VLIFGDH
+86 
-93 YQDDGGSVLNMMR
+93 
-106 ALHALKSCYGSIPL
+106 ALHGDLGIFEAGD
-120 HARQSFPTI
+120 PTI
-129 FVRPDLDIIDDLDIV
+129 VISKSGSTEEIVRLIPILKEFESPLIGIVGNMNSSIIDDLDIV

-172 ALAGVLMSIKGFN
+172 ALAGVLMSVKGFN

-191 YHPSG
+191 FHPSG

-203 LTVENIMQQIS
+203 LTVENIMQHIS

-245 NDEFGLITDGDLRR
+245 NDGFGLITDGDLRR

-273 KIMTNDP
+273 KIMTTDP

-309 SIENGECLGLIRLH
+309 SEENGECLGLIRLH

>member
-1 MYGLN
+1 MSN
-6 RSLGVTVHSIDEKI
+6 
-20 LRPLKSVASEIYS
+20 
-33 YAAFNVT
+33 
-40 ASGEF
+40 
-45 SSKRSGEGLSRI
+45 
-57 ADDQQDL
+57 QDL
-64 LPGFQIQL
+64 KIIAASILKTEANELLQAADRVSESI
-72 VDQDDFDA
+72 VDA
-80 GFKLTD
+80 AKLID
-86 VLIFGDH
+86 NHNGKVMICGLGKSGLIAQKIAATFCSIGRKAVFLHAVD
-93 YQDDGGSVLNMMR
+93 
-106 ALHALKSCYGSIPL
+106 ALHGDLGIFEAGD
-120 HARQSFPTI
+120 PTI
-129 FVRPDLDIIDDLDIV
+129 LISKSGSTEEIVRLIPILKEFESPLIGIVGNMNSSIIDDLDIV

-172 ALAGVLMSIKGFN
+172 ALAGVLMSVKGFN

-245 NDEFGLITDGDLRR
+245 NDGFGLITDGDLRR

-273 KIMTNDP
+273 RIMTTDP

-309 SIENGECLGLIRLH
+309 SKENGECLGLIRLH

>member
-1 MYGLN
+1 MSN
-6 RSLGVTVHSIDEKI
+6 
-20 LRPLKSVASEIYS
+20 
-33 YAAFNVT
+33 
-40 ASGEF
+40 
-45 SSKRSGEGLSRI
+45 
-57 ADDQQDL
+57 QDL
-64 LPGFQIQL
+64 KIIAASILKTEANELLQAADRVSESI
-72 VDQDDFDA
+72 VDAAKLIDNHNGKVMICGLGKSGLIAQKIAATFCSVGRKAVFLHAVDALHGDLGIFDA
-80 GFKLTD
+80 GD
-86 VLIFGDH
+86 
-93 YQDDGGSVLNMMR
+93 
-106 ALHALKSCYGSIPL
+106 
-120 HARQSFPTI
+120 PTI
-129 FVRPDLDIIDDLDIV
+129 VISKSGSTEEIVRLIPILKEFESPLIGIVGNMNSSIINDLDIV

-172 ALAGVLMSIKGFN
+172 ALAGVLMSVKGFN

-196 SLGKRLL
+196 TLGKRLI
-203 LTVENIMQQIS
+203 LTVDNIMQRIS

-245 NDEFGLITDGDLRR
+245 NDGFGLITDGDLRR

-273 KIMTNDP
+273 KIMTTDP
-280 VSISSNSSVDNALK
+280 VSILSNSSVDNALK

-309 SIENGECLGLIRLH
+309 SEENGECLGLIRLH

>member
-1 MYGLN
+1 MSN
-6 RSLGVTVHSIDEKI
+6 
-20 LRPLKSVASEIYS
+20 
-33 YAAFNVT
+33 
-40 ASGEF
+40 
-45 SSKRSGEGLSRI
+45 
-57 ADDQQDL
+57 QDL
-64 LPGFQIQL
+64 KIIASSILKTEANELLQAADRVSESI
-72 VDQDDFDA
+72 VDA
-80 GFKLTD
+80 AKLID
-86 VLIFGDH
+86 NHNGKVMICGLGKSGLIAQKIAATFC
-93 YQDDGGSVLNMMR
+93 SVGRKAVFLHAVD
-106 ALHALKSCYGSIPL
+106 ALHGDLGIFEAGD
-120 HARQSFPTI
+120 PTI
-129 FVRPDLDIIDDLDIV
+129 VISKSGSTEEIVRLIPILKEFESPLIGIVGNMNSSIIDDLDIV

-172 ALAGVLMSIKGFN
+172 ALAGVLMSVKGFN

-203 LTVENIMQQIS
+203 LTVENIMQHIS

-245 NDEFGLITDGDLRR
+245 NDGFGLITDGDLRR

-273 KIMTNDP
+273 RIMTTDP
-280 VSISSNSSVDNALK
+280 VSISSNSSVDSALK

-309 SIENGECLGLIRLH
+309 SEENGECLGLIRLH
-323 DIYQTRLL
+323 DIYQTKLL